1 MMKLRMAK
9 ARMLTTKAGTPPAAV
24 RAWSPVNRPAAS
36 MLPTFRHDFSR
47 IRIHADVEAD
57 PAASRGSSAPLPE
70 PLKAGVE
77 RLSGVAV
84 DDVRVHADSPVPAVL
99 GTHAFTWGRH
109 IHVGPGQQHH
119 LPHEAWH
126 AAQQLGGRVAA
137 TEARAGVALNADPRL
152 EGEADR
158 MGAAAVTGATADVC
172 ANRGAPAVAG
182 GGPATRAPV
191 MQGRLML
198 EGWLWDKLA
207 LLDRINAA
215 SSIRFHL
222 DADGFLSSG
231 GKSSEVPR
239 DEFSRQMEASIAD
252 AQTVVFRLVR
262 GNPNFTVDSLPTGE
276 VNVDNLLKM
285 PDPVFQ
291 NWMIHVLAERFAIPN
306 YESSKEEV
314 GSSEEQYQAE
324 QEHRKSTAEL
334 AHDVGHDA
342 QARQLRE
349 LYPGLTIAFRGED
362 PEVDETTRRV
372 DAQGNGT
379 IELRFDFTDVALVK
393 VCPVV
398 AGKIKSDQPID
409 WRIDV
414 TKGAAP

>member
-1 MMKLRMAK
+1 MMKLRMA
-9 ARMLTTKAGTPPAAV
+9 RVPMLTTKAGTPPVAA
-24 RAWSPVNRPAAS
+24 RAWSPVVRPAPS
-36 MLPTFRHDFSR
+36 TLPTFRHDFSR
-47 IRIHADVEAD
+47 IRIHADVDAD
-57 PAASRGSSAPLPE
+57 AAASRRSPAPLPE
-70 PLKAGVE
+70 PLKAEVE

-99 GTHAFTWGRH
+99 GAHAFTWGRH

-172 ANRGAPAVAG
+172 ANRGTPAVAG
-182 GGPATRAPV
+182 GGAETRAPV

-198 EGWLWDKLA
+198 DGSYADQLA
-207 LLDRINAA
+207 VLDRINAA
-215 SSIRFHL
+215 SPMQFRL
-222 DADGFLSSG
+222 DADGFLSSFAPA
-231 GKSSEVPR
+231 VPT
-239 DEFSRQMEASIAD
+239 DEFSRQMEAAID
-252 AQTVVFRLVR
+252 DRQTVVFGLVR
-262 GNPNFTVDSLPTGE
+262 GNPDLMLDSFATGK
-276 VNVDNLLKM
+276 VNVDNLLNM

-291 NWMIHVLAERFAIPN
+291 NWLIHVLAERFSVQD
-306 YESSKEEV
+306 YESVKGLGSGENQSKANQV
-314 GSSEEQYQAE
+314 GRPSFVVA
-324 QEHRKSTAEL
+324 
-334 AHDVGHDA
+334 AHDAGHDA

-379 IELRFDFTDVALVK
+379 IERRFDFTDVVLVE

-398 AGKIKSDQPID
+398 AEEVKGDQPLD

-414 TKGAAP
+414 MRGAAP

>member
-9 ARMLTTKAGTPPAAV
+9 ARMLTTKAGTPPAAA
-24 RAWSPVNRPAAS
+24 RAWSPVDRPAAS
-36 MLPTFRHDFSR
+36 TLPMPRHDFSR
-47 IRIHADVEAD
+47 LRIHADVDAD
-57 PAASRGSSAPLPE
+57 AAASRGSSAPLPE

-99 GTHAFTWGRH
+99 GAHAFTWGRH

-126 AAQQLGGRVAA
+126 AAQQLRGRVAA
-137 TEARAGVALNADPRL
+137 TEARAGVALNTDPRL

-198 EGWLWDKLA
+198 EGSPSDQLA
-207 LLDRINAA
+207 LLDRINAT
-215 SSIRFHL
+215 SSMRFYF
-222 DADGFLSSG
+222 DAEGFLSSFAPA
-231 GKSSEVPR
+231 VPT
-239 DEFSRQMEASIAD
+239 DEFSRQMEASID
-252 AQTVVFRLVR
+252 DRQTVVFRLVR
-262 GNPNFTVDSLPTGE
+262 GNPDIMVDSFATGE
-276 VNVDNLLKM
+276 VNVDNLLNM

-291 NWMIHVLAERFAIPN
+291 NWMLHVLAERFAVPS
-306 YESSKEEV
+306 YETRKEL
-314 GSSEEQYQAE
+314 GSVSNQFKAE
-324 QEHRKSTAEL
+324 QAGQPSIVAA
-334 AHDVGHDA
+334 AHAAGHAA
-342 QARQLRE
+342 QERQLRE
-349 LYPGLTIAFRGED
+349 LYPDPGLTIAFRGED
-362 PEVDETTRRV
+362 PGVDESSRRV

-379 IELRFDFTDVALVK
+379 IELRFDFTDVALVE

-398 AGKIKSDQPID
+398 AGEIKGDQPLD

-414 TKGAAP
+414 TRGAAP